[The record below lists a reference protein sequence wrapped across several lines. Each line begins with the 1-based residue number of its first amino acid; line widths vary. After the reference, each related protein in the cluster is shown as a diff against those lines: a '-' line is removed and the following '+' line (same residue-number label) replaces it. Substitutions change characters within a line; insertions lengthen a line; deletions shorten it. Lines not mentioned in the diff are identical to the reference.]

1 MDTEKDL
8 STATRDEL
16 LAIITQQRVII
27 GELQQTIAQLQK
39 RIEQLEGRASGRK
52 REMPGNKPASTR
64 QEERKTTRKPRPKGF
79 ARCRATPTR
88 RVEHKLDK
96 CPDCGTTLTG
106 GWVHKTR
113 EVIEIPLVPAEV
125 TEHVLIARQC
135 PVCNQAKVA
144 KMELAGVVAGE
155 QRLGINLVSLIVTLK
170 EEARLPVRAIKW
182 YLRTVHQLELSVG
195 GIIDL
200 CHRVAEKGKRLV
212 EEIRDRIRASPVVH
226 ADETGWREDGKNG
239 YAWTFSTP
247 TERYFVRGRR
257 SKSVVKEVL
266 GETCRAI
273 LVTDFYAAYH
283 SYPGLHQ
290 RCWSHLLRD
299 IHDLTVAYPEDKGLH
314 RWAQGMHKLFTKA
327 KTMAAELA
335 ERGADEAE
343 RCRAQLKLEQ
353 TLLRLCRPHLAK
365 ETALQGKLCRRVGR
379 HIKELFVF
387 VSHPGVPA
395 DNNAAERSLRH
406 LVISRKISG
415 GTRSEHGSTT
425 KMILATLFGTWR
437 ARDLDPLAQCRSLL
451 ASP

>member
-1 MDTEKDL
+1 MG
-8 STATRDEL
+8 RRNHNIL
-16 LAIITQQRVII
+16 L
-27 GELQQTIAQLQK
+27 QLGFSAPL
-39 RIEQLEGRASGRK
+39 LE
-52 REMPGNKPASTR
+52 
-64 QEERKTTRKPRPKGF
+64 
-79 ARCRATPTR
+79 
-88 RVEHKLDK
+88 
-96 CPDCGTTLTG
+96 
-106 GWVHKTR
+106 
-113 EVIEIPLVPAEV
+113 
-125 TEHVLIARQC
+125 
-135 PVCNQAKVA
+135 
-144 KMELAGVVAGE
+144 GVVAGE

-257 SKSVVKEVL
+257 SKSVVQEVL
-266 GETCRAI
+266 GEACRAI

-299 IHDLTVAYPEDKGLH
+299 IRDLTIAYPDDNRLG
-314 RWAQGMHKLFTKA
+314 RWAQAINKLFHKA
-327 KTMAAELA
+327 KAMTAELA
-335 ERGADEAE
+335 GRGAGETE

-353 TLLRLCRPHLAK
+353 TLLRLCRPYQAM
-365 ETALQGKLCRRVGR
+365 EMAVQGKLCRRIER
-379 HIKELFVF
+379 HSKELFVF
-387 VSHPGVPA
+387 VAHPEVPA

-406 LVISRKISG
+406 LVTSRKISG
-415 GTRSEHGSTT
+415 GTRSEKGSKT

-437 ARDLDPLAQCRSLL
+437 VQGLNAFLECRSLL
-451 ASP
+451 TSPQS